1 MAVTVPDS
9 DVRFATQGDASV
21 SYQAGDWVVFL
32 GILTGN
38 SPTGSPTN
46 ITITSSGGG
55 SMGIIFSSQFVQD
68 RYVLAT
74 LKMTASGTTTWSFST
89 VGNVSLWLEKGA
101 VVLRGVDTIAL
112 YDQLYQS
119 NSAASETPDS
129 DFDRTVD
136 VVDSYGQIAL
146 MHGYGRH
153 INSSSVDPILTFVD
167 LSPASPFD
175 TSYLDTTPGI
185 GTSTNTAWVGTDL
198 TFDQNYYL
206 DPPGTTST
214 YTVTHHITHF
224 ASPNEAVP
232 VGVITRFGVW
242 PMVVVEIE
250 EEPDFWGILTEAI

>member
-1 MAVTVPDS
+1 MAVTVPDY
-9 DVRFATQGDASV
+9 DVKFATQGDASV
-21 SYQAGDWVVFL
+21 TYQAGDWVIFL

-46 ITITSSGGG
+46 ITITSTGGG

-68 RYVLAT
+68 RYVLAM
-74 LKMTASGTTTWSFST
+74 LQMTGAGTTTWSFTT

-101 VVLRGVDTIAL
+101 VVLRGVDTIGL

-119 NSAASETPDS
+119 NSAASEPADS

-146 MHGYGRH
+146 EHGYARH
-153 INSSSVDPILTFVD
+153 VNSSSTDPDITFVD
-167 LSPASPFD
+167 LAPADPFNANG
-175 TSYLDTTPGI
+175 LDIPGI
-185 GTSTNTAWVGTDL
+185 SGSSNTAWVGVDL

-206 DPPGTTST
+206 DPPGTTTT
-214 YTVTHHITHF
+214 YTVTHHVTHF
-224 ASPNEAVP
+224 PSPNEADP
-232 VGVITRFGVW
+232 VGVVSRFGVW